1 VTDLR
6 SGLALALD
14 LYTWVLLAYVVL
26 SWVPRPPD
34 ALAPLVLGVRR
45 LVDPVVRP
53 IRAVLPPIRLG
64 AVALDLS
71 VLVVLLLLGVVRR
84 SL

>member
-1 VTDLR
+1 MGLR
-6 SGLALALD
+6 AGLALALD

-34 ALAPLVLGVRR
+34 ALVPIALGVRR
-45 LVDPVVRP
+45 LVDPVVGP
-53 IRAVLPPIRLG
+53 IRAVLPPLRLG

-71 VLVVLLLLGVVRR
+71 VLVLLLLLGIVRR